1 MQMIRRLVLILLF
14 WPAQTMAAEEV
25 DLELVLLADASG
37 SIDQAEIEFQR
48 QGYAAAIMH
57 PDVLAAIGDGLLGKI
72 AVTYVEWGNAASQ
85 EVVVPWTIVDGRQ
98 SAERL
103 AHALL
108 TTPRMAYGYNAI
120 GSAIN
125 FGEQL
130 IEHNTLR
137 GLRKVIDL
145 SADSANN
152 WDGIPIGVARQS
164 AIAKGITINGLA
176 ILCRSADCS
185 GRPITYDLEAAFEQ
199 EIIGGP
205 GSFVVTVDGPK
216 EFADAVRRKL
226 ILEIANRADGPQI
239 ALQPK

>member
-1 MQMIRRLVLILLF
+1 MRTICRIALALML
-14 WPAQTMAAEEV
+14 WPATVWAAEEV

-48 QGYAAAIMH
+48 RGYAEAITH
-57 PDVLAAIGDGLLGKI
+57 PEVLNAIADGLLGRI

-85 EVVVPWTIVDGRQ
+85 EIVVPWTIIDGRE
-98 SAERL
+98 SALRL
-103 AHALL
+103 ARALV

-120 GSAIN
+120 GSAIL

-130 IEHNTLR
+130 IEENDLK

-152 WDGIPIGVARQS
+152 WDGVPIEVARRS

-176 ILCRSADCS
+176 ILCRDDDCS
-185 GRPITYDLEAAFEQ
+185 GRPISYDLEAAFKRD
-199 EIIGGP
+199 IIGGP
-205 GSFVVTVDGPK
+205 GSFVITVDGHK
-216 EFADAVRRKL
+216 EFAEAVRRKL
-226 ILEIANRADGPQI
+226 ILEIAGRAQAPRL
-239 ALQPK
+239 ALQPQ

>member
-1 MQMIRRLVLILLF
+1 MMQTIRRLVLALML
-14 WPAQTMAAEEV
+14 WPAAAAAEEV

-48 QGYAAAIMH
+48 RGYAAAITH
-57 PDVLAAIGDGLLGKI
+57 PDVLAAIADGLLGRI

-85 EVVVPWTIVDGRQ
+85 EVVVPWTIIDGAAP
-98 SAERL
+98 AERL

-108 TTPRMAYGYNAI
+108 KTPRMAFGYNAI
-120 GSAIN
+120 GSAIS
-125 FGEQL
+125 FGTQL
-130 IEHNTLR
+130 IEHNTLK

-152 WDGIPIGVARQS
+152 WDGIPIGVARHS
-164 AIAKGITINGLA
+164 ALAKGITINGLA
-176 ILCRSADCS
+176 ILCRDDDCS
-185 GRPITYDLEAAFEQ
+185 GRPITYDLEAAFER

-205 GSFVVTVDGPK
+205 GSFVVTVEGPS

-226 ILEIANRADGPQI
+226 ILEIADTADGLRI
-239 ALQPK
+239 ALQPQ